1 MSLRVKTFLMSILI
15 LMTVFFLVSDFIEA
29 NSNLKNKKAQISD
42 LAQIGDV
49 PVRLIGP
56 DNLLRV
62 DGLNQA
68 ADEFIKSR
76 EEKMKLKVLAIY
88 ADPAEWHTFVDNLK
102 NKKEAGIKNFA
113 LICEPTKLMDLKFD
127 DKAWRKET
135 RRYKNWFSFAIN
147 TKPITALLNNKLEKK
162 VQKSS
167 APEVNIKYIVDK
179 NSGNF
184 FEDDKSISFGTPIET
199 RLFGQTQKLYL
210 AVTSMRFADK
220 LLFIAYAGDGADSN
234 DQVADLQ
241 NNLGQWRD
249 KIWATNI
256 Q

>member
-1 MSLRVKTFLMSILI
+1 MSLRVKTFLVSILVVT
-15 LMTVFFLVSDFIEA
+15 TVFFLVSDFMEA
-29 NSNLKNKKAQISD
+29 SSTLKNKKAHISD

-49 PVRLIGP
+49 SVRLIGP
-56 DNLLRV
+56 DNLQRV

-76 EEKMKLKVLAIY
+76 EEKMKLRVLAIY
-88 ADPAEWHTFVDNLK
+88 ADPAEWHGFVENLK
-102 NKKEAGIKNFA
+102 NKKEAGIKNIA
-113 LICEPTKLMDLKFD
+113 LICEPIKLMDLKFD

-147 TKPITALLNNKLEKK
+147 TRPVTYLLNSKLEKK
-162 VQKSS
+162 VKKSS
-167 APEVNIKYIVDK
+167 DPEVTIQYMVDK
-179 NSGNF
+179 NSGKF

-199 RLFGQTQKLYL
+199 KLFGQKQKLYL
-210 AVTSMRFADK
+210 AITSMRLADK
-220 LLFIAYAGDGADSN
+220 LLFLAYAGDGADSN
-234 DQVADLQ
+234 DKVADLQ

-256 Q
+256 